1 MYGGPP
7 INGIH
12 ALLPPIWGVNR
23 GKTAHNRSCS
33 TGGLGAGGDR
43 CSRKKEVV
51 DEELSEKLS
60 PGPNHPRFGED
71 MSVMDRG

>member
-12 ALLPPIWGVNR
+12 AFLPPTWGVNR
-23 GKTAHNRSCS
+23 GKTAHNRPCL
-33 TGGLGAGGDR
+33 TGGLGDGGES

-60 PGPNHPRFGED
+60 PGPNQPRFMEV
-71 MSVMDRG
+71 MSVMYRG